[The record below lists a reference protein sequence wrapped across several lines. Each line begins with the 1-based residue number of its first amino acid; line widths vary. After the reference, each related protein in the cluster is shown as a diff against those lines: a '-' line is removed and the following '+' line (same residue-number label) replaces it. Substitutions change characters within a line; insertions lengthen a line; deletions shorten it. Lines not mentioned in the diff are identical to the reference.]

1 MTADAQNTLILW
13 VFEGIAVIGAYV
25 LIVVPV
31 LFIWHKL
38 TAITTPLPDA
48 KTDALIQ
55 QLNGESRWRKQ

>member
-1 MTADAQNTLILW
+1 MTPEAQNTLLLW
-13 VFEGIAVIGAYV
+13 MFGGLAVIGVYV
-25 LIVVPV
+25 LIVFPA

-38 TAITTPLPDA
+38 AAITTPLPDA